1 MNWVGMRAQEVLK
14 QYMESNLYA
23 LTLLAMNSIY
33 NCASHFKLFALRR
46 VLL

>member
-23 LTLLAMNSIY
+23 LTLFAMNSIN
-33 NCASHFKLFALRR
+33 NCASHFILFALRR

>member
-23 LTLLAMNSIY
+23 LTLLAMKSKY
-33 NCASHFKLFALRR
+33 NCVSHFELFALRR